1 MKGDPSPSMRRVEKR
16 SVALLTEYIL
26 KCTIEEFLCITSTTF
41 FILFL
46 LDIDI

>member
-26 KCTIEEFLCITSTTF
+26 KCTIEGRVPLCNDF